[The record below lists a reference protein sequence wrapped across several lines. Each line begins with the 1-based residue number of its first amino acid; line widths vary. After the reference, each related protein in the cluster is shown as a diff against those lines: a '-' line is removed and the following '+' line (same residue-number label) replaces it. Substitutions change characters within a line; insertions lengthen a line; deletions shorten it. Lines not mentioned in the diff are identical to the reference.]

1 MKPPSGG
8 FCRSASA
15 CPDFGAYAIHPWRG
29 LSHRDDQPIAKT
41 KITSF
46 LQHFC
51 DWGLPFAPAKRK
63 ESQYSHFAALSDLNL
78 RSGELATIPN
88 RKNVAI
94 RSDFLFWAHGLA
106 SGRCWGGGVPDR
118 LLDCRRML
126 WFRIRVVPW
135 LAHVLIDLACV
146 PNLEFDLLI
155 FGLVL
160 LCLRSGFG
168 VCADS
173 RIRTAL
179 WCGMRVLVF
188 WCAIIAGHIISFE
201 RLVHG

>member
-1 MKPPSGG
+1 MFLGLMGRPQ
-8 FCRSASA
+8 
-15 CPDFGAYAIHPWRG
+15 DGA
-29 LSHRDDQPIAKT
+29 
-41 KITSF
+41 
-46 LQHFC
+46 
-51 DWGLPFAPAKRK
+51 
-63 ESQYSHFAALSDLNL
+63 
-78 RSGELATIPN
+78 
-88 RKNVAI
+88 
-94 RSDFLFWAHGLA
+94 
-106 SGRCWGGGVPDR
+106 GGGVPDR
-118 LLDCRRML
+118 LLDYRRML

-135 LAHVLIDLACV
+135 LAHALIDLACV

-179 WCGMRVLVF
+179 WCGMRVLIF

>member
-1 MKPPSGG
+1 MRFILGG
-8 FCRSASA
+8 IR
-15 CPDFGAYAIHPWRG
+15 
-29 LSHRDDQPIAKT
+29 PIATISQSQNKNNELFAN
-41 KITSF
+41 F
-46 LQHFC
+46 LRLGDSSSLSQS
-51 DWGLPFAPAKRK
+51 GK
-63 ESQYSHFAALSDLNL
+63 EPQYSHFAVLSGLNL

-94 RSDFLFWAHGLA
+94 RSDFLFWTYGPA

-118 LLDCRRML
+118 SLDYRRML

-135 LAHVLIDLACV
+135 LAQALFDLACA

-155 FGLVL
+155 FSLVL
-160 LCLRSGFG
+160 FYLRSDFG

-179 WCGMRVLVF
+179 WCGMRVLIF

>member
-1 MKPPSGG
+1 MFLGSW
-8 FCRSASA
+8 A
-15 CPDFGAYAIHPWRG
+15 G
-29 LSHRDDQPIAKT
+29 LRT
-41 KITSF
+41 V
-46 LQHFC
+46 L
-51 DWGLPFAPAKRK
+51 
-63 ESQYSHFAALSDLNL
+63 
-78 RSGELATIPN
+78 
-88 RKNVAI
+88 
-94 RSDFLFWAHGLA
+94 
-106 SGRCWGGGVPDR
+106 GGGVSDR
-118 LLDCRRML
+118 SLDYRRML
-126 WFRIRVVPW
+126 WFRIRAVPW

-179 WCGMRVLVF
+179 WCGMRVLIF

>member
-1 MKPPSGG
+1 MLSG
-8 FCRSASA
+8 
-15 CPDFGAYAIHPWRG
+15 
-29 LSHRDDQPIAKT
+29 
-41 KITSF
+41 
-46 LQHFC
+46 
-51 DWGLPFAPAKRK
+51 
-63 ESQYSHFAALSDLNL
+63 LNL

-94 RSDFLFWAHGLA
+94 RSDFFVLGSWAGL
-106 SGRCWGGGVPDR
+106 RTVLGGGVPDR
-118 LLDCRRML
+118 SLDYRRML

-135 LAHVLIDLACV
+135 LAQALIDLACA

-155 FGLVL
+155 FSLVL
-160 LCLRSGFG
+160 FCLRSDFG

-179 WCGMRVLVF
+179 WCGMRVLIF

>member
-1 MKPPSGG
+1 MLSG
-8 FCRSASA
+8 
-15 CPDFGAYAIHPWRG
+15 
-29 LSHRDDQPIAKT
+29 
-41 KITSF
+41 
-46 LQHFC
+46 
-51 DWGLPFAPAKRK
+51 
-63 ESQYSHFAALSDLNL
+63 LNL

-94 RSDFLFWAHGLA
+94 RSDFLFLDSWAGL
-106 SGRCWGGGVPDR
+106 RTVLGGGVPDR
-118 LLDCRRML
+118 SLDYGRML

-135 LAHVLIDLACV
+135 LAQALIDLACA

-155 FGLVL
+155 FSLVL
-160 LCLRSGFG
+160 LYLRSDFG

-179 WCGMRVLVF
+179 WCGMRVLIF

-201 RLVHG
+201 RLVYG